1 MDSKC
6 KITYFLDREAD
17 EYTYLSD
24 EFRPTK
30 ALLIVMFLQ
39 RLIYQQT
46 EVFLKHSLGN
56 QRQMDLKWSFC
67 FLQIALRLVG
77 FSDSDSNEIW
87 LHVNSLLKGL
97 GWCSPIDIYSRP
109 PPPHYTPFWL
119 TRGGE
124 KQILFIR
131 LPTGRE
137 VYENRFSKPLPFVCW
152 DDGNVEL
159 EKCVFVYV
167 KIKSGN

>member
-109 PPPHYTPFWL
+109 PPTTLHA
-119 TRGGE
+119 
-124 KQILFIR
+124 ILVDERRRKADPIH
-131 LPTGRE
+131 
-137 VYENRFSKPLPFVCW
+137 
-152 DDGNVEL
+152 
-159 EKCVFVYV
+159 
-167 KIKSGN
+167 